1 MDFVMDDVPLV
12 DLRDD
17 GLTANQCYP
26 KMLVDDPTFAL
37 LNEDNYFL
45 RHGRTPYDFAVAPSQ
60 QIINGQTQPYHK
72 RDLGEQDHL
81 AWDDGNS
88 SRPLTRPELEHFI
101 DYLSWQKQQ
110 EEREKLVYVE
120 CIGDSCATEVKP
132 LARYVL
138 ESIDQSSEEYVL
150 MLLGKLCCQ
159 SHNHSWHRQ
168 RQMRLPHLKS
178 MLQTDQMR
186 TPLQRQIDHG

>member
-1 MDFVMDDVPLV
+1 MHMDFDMDDVPLA

-37 LNEDNYFL
+37 LNEDNYFI
-45 RHGRTPYDFAVAPSQ
+45 RHGRTPYNFAVAPSQ

-72 RDLGEQDHL
+72 RDLEDQDQL

-88 SRPLTRPELEHFI
+88 SRPLTRPELEHFV
-101 DYLSWQKQQ
+101 DYLGWQKQQ

-138 ESIDQSSEEYVL
+138 RPVSPLSEEYSL
-150 MLLGKLCCQ
+150 ILSGKHYYQSRHRCWHRPRRMLL
-159 SHNHSWHRQ
+159 
-168 RQMRLPHLKS
+168 PHPKP
-178 MLQTDQMR
+178 MLQAN
-186 TPLQRQIDHG
+186 LW